1 MMRDQAAKLRELVKT
16 SQAKPLSSLKA
27 PRIIAVASGKG
38 GVGKT
43 NLVVNLAIA
52 LAQRGQRVA
61 IFDAD
66 LGMANADVLMG
77 LTCSHSLY
85 DVMQGT
91 KSLSEVIV
99 PGPAGI
105 RLVPG
110 GSGIQE
116 LANIDY
122 YQRERLLAAMKELE
136 QDTDL
141 LLIDTGAGISRNVLS
156 FVSAADEV
164 IIVVTPEPTSLTD
177 GYGIIKVMSKYH
189 LQSEVYFVVNRV
201 TSMNEAQQTI
211 NKLETVIQRFLQIK
225 ARPLGYIFDDKV
237 VNKAVMGQEPFV
249 LKYPNSAAAASLHQ
263 LAQNLLDGTYQPPKG
278 TKSFL
283 NRLIQLFS

>member
-1 MMRDQAAKLRELVKT
+1 MMKDQAARLRELVKKSGQERT
-16 SQAKPLSSLKA
+16 STA

-52 LAQRGQRVA
+52 LAQAGKRVV

-66 LGMANADVLMG
+66 LGMANVDVLLG
-77 LTCSHSLY
+77 LSCRYSLY
-85 DVMQGT
+85 DVLQGT
-91 KSLSEVIV
+91 KSLDEVMV
-99 PGPAGI
+99 QGPAGI

-110 GSGIQE
+110 GSGIEE

-122 YQRERLLAAMKELE
+122 YQRERLMAALKELE

-156 FVSAADEV
+156 FITAADEV
-164 IIVVTPEPTSLTD
+164 IIVLTPEPTSLTD
-177 GYGIIKVMSKYH
+177 GYGIIKIMSKYR
-189 LQSEVYFVVNRV
+189 LRSQVYFVVNRV
-201 TSMNEAQQTI
+201 SSLKEATQTI
-211 NKLETVIQRFLQIK
+211 NKMETVIRRFLEIE

-237 VNKAVMGQEPFV
+237 VSKAVMKQEPFV
-249 LKYPNSAAAASLHQ
+249 LNYPHSAAAISLRQ
-263 LAQNLLDGTYQPPKG
+263 LAHNLLEGSYHPPKG

-283 NRLIQLFS
+283 DRLIQLFS

>member
-1 MMRDQAAKLRELVKT
+1 MRDQAARLRELVKK
-16 SQAKPLSSLKA
+16 SDLVKA
-27 PRIIAVASGKG
+27 PTVPRIIAVASGKG

-52 LAQRGQRVA
+52 LAQAGQRVV

-66 LGMANADVLMG
+66 LGMANVDVLLG
-77 LTCSHSLY
+77 LVCQYSLY
-85 DVMQGT
+85 DVLQGT
-91 KSLSEVIV
+91 KSIEEVMV
-99 PGPAGI
+99 QGPAGI

-136 QDTDL
+136 RDTDV

-156 FVSAADEV
+156 FISAADEV
-164 IIVVTPEPTSLTD
+164 IIVLTPEPTSLTD

-189 LQSEVYFVVNRV
+189 LHSEVYFVVNRV
-201 TSMNEAQQTI
+201 SSLKEATQTI
-211 NKLETVIQRFLQIK
+211 NKVETVIQKFLQIN

-237 VNKAVMGQEPFV
+237 VSKAVMKQEPFV
-249 LKYPNSAAAASLHQ
+249 LNYPDSAAATSLRQ
-263 LAQNLLDGTYQPPKG
+263 LAHNLLEGTYHPPKG

-283 NRLIQLFS
+283 DRLIQLFS